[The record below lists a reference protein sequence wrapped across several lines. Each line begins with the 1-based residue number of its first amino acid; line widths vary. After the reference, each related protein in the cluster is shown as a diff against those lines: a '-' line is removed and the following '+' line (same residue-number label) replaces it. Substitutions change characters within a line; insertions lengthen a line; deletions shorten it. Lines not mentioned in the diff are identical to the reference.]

1 MKKRDLS
8 DKSEKLQSEIT
19 YLVQLL
25 QKTTSSNKTE
35 VVQQNPSSQEKV
47 VNDREVRLENEIA
60 YLLSL
65 FDSQVAKLS
74 AAESKSTKKDNEIAY
89 LLKLIQNKY
98 LQDQKAKEE
107 LSSAKPAAQ
116 DQTAKH
122 ESEISYLLL
131 LL

>member
-8 DKSEKLQSEIT
+8 EKSEKLQTEIT

-25 QKTTSSNKTE
+25 QNIASSNKTE
-35 VVQQNPSSQEKV
+35 VVKQNPSSLEKV

-74 AAESKSTKKDNEIAY
+74 AAESKLTKKDNEIAY

-107 LSSAKPAAQ
+107 LSSAKPAAE
-116 DQTAKH
+116 DQTAKY

>member
-1 MKKRDLS
+1 
-8 DKSEKLQSEIT
+8 
-19 YLVQLL
+19 
-25 QKTTSSNKTE
+25 
-35 VVQQNPSSQEKV
+35 
-47 VNDREVRLENEIA
+47 
-60 YLLSL
+60 L

-116 DQTAKH
+116 D
-122 ESEISYLLL
+122 
-131 LL
+131 